1 MTSINTI
8 PLLFLN
14 LGGEMMY
21 ILDQRLQAQKIP
33 KDKSMKVMNEITSI
47 MLNEKF
53 LGELFK
59 PQEVYNKQALRK
71 LFEDL
76 AHGSIMRLNSASM
89 DKLYDLM
96 TMVFKYQVF
105 NAQSP
110 NDVVLITL
118 NHLDSIR
125 NFVTCLTIQK
135 QVDMA
140 HSMVMKMYGKMSPG
154 ELQTIRYSLLNFFQD
169 LKVRVSVLLRVGAQN
184 SHGDFI
190 IYTSGAVP
198 PGCEVPGFIRLFDQ
212 YGAVAKVKHFN
223 ADGDYTAARDV
234 GSMELIGDRVI
245 ELGCNI
251 NSPLYERSSLNAPPP
266 PHCLNT
272 PLQEET
278 KVNELLVGREELNL
292 LLAQL
297 LGHRVQ
303 HQSDSKDIIR
313 LNLFSCDLEEDDI
326 VAQQNEPSFVNFD
339 ARNPS
344 HSAELDKIYNEM
356 TLTDS
361 TVESPSVR
369 SQCQQEEEDL
379 LDLLENS

>member
-1 MTSINTI
+1 MTSIHTI

-33 KDKSMKVMNEITSI
+33 KDKSMKVMNDITSI

-140 HSMVMKMYGKMSPG
+140 HSMVMKMYSKMSPG

-169 LKVRVSVLLRVGAQN
+169 LKVRVSVLLRFGVQN

-190 IYTSGAVP
+190 IHTSGAVP
-198 PGCEVPGFIRLFDQ
+198 PGCEVPGFIRLFDH

-251 NSPLYERSSLNAPPP
+251 
-266 PHCLNT
+266 
-272 PLQEET
+272 
-278 KVNELLVGREELNL
+278 
-292 LLAQL
+292 
-297 LGHRVQ
+297 
-303 HQSDSKDIIR
+303 
-313 LNLFSCDLEEDDI
+313 DI

-339 ARNPS
+339 ARSAS

>member
-1 MTSINTI
+1 
-8 PLLFLN
+8 
-14 LGGEMMY
+14 
-21 ILDQRLQAQKIP
+21 
-33 KDKSMKVMNEITSI
+33 MNDITSI

-125 NFVTCLTIQK
+125 NFVNCLAIQK

-140 HSMVMKMYGKMSPG
+140 HSMVMKMYGNMSPG

-169 LKVRVSVLLRVGAQN
+169 LKVRVSVLLRVGVQN

-190 IYTSGAVP
+190 IHTSGAVP

-223 ADGDYTAARDV
+223 ADGDYTAAREV
-234 GSMELIGDRVI
+234 GSMELIGDRII
-245 ELGCNI
+245 ELGCN
-251 NSPLYERSSLNAPPP
+251 
-266 PHCLNT
+266 
-272 PLQEET
+272 
-278 KVNELLVGREELNL
+278 
-292 LLAQL
+292 
-297 LGHRVQ
+297 
-303 HQSDSKDIIR
+303 
-313 LNLFSCDLEEDDI
+313 
-326 VAQQNEPSFVNFD
+326 
-339 ARNPS
+339 
-344 HSAELDKIYNEM
+344 M
-356 TLTDS
+356 
-361 TVESPSVR
+361 
-369 SQCQQEEEDL
+369 
-379 LDLLENS
+379 